1 MGRGLRHSLAQ
12 FHDTAGRRGCLAA
25 KRIRR
30 PHDRDE
36 GVRKRAP
43 HDVSREAGAQRRWT
57 KTRRPRKR
65 SRAGAGLSKKRSAR
79 VWAAKL
85 ASMRLLRGRRMD
97 GEGRLCLRPVSGDA
111 VHQPNRGPERSA
123 ALANSGTDADGG
135 AVGWALTER
144 ALRYCAKSRT

>member
-1 MGRGLRHSLAQ
+1 MSP
-12 FHDTAGRRGCLAA
+12 A
-25 KRIRR
+25 K
-30 PHDRDE
+30 P
-36 GVRKRAP
+36 VRNA
-43 HDVSREAGAQRRWT
+43 DGT

-97 GEGRLCLRPVSGDA
+97 GEGRLGLRPVSGDA

-123 ALANSGTDADGG
+123 ALAGSGTTPMAAQSDG
-135 AVGWALTER
+135 R
-144 ALRYCAKSRT
+144 